1 LLEAEVALRSSGKN
15 SKPNRKGVQANK
27 RSAEDL
33 APASKSSLLEMI
45 GQTPMVKLNHLT
57 QHLPDAVEVWVKL
70 EFLNPG
76 GSVKDRPARQI
87 IVDAIESGQLTPD
100 MTLIDST
107 SGNTGIAYAMIGA
120 AVGVDVALVMPENVS
135 QARKHI
141 VKTFGAEIIYSDP
154 MEGSDGAQ
162 RLCKKLV
169 DEDTDGAYFY
179 ANQYGNPSNPK
190 AHRLTTAPEI
200 WEQTDQSV
208 THFIASTGTSGTIM
222 GVTRGLQ
229 AFNSDIETYGAQPS
243 DAFHG
248 LEGLKHMP
256 TAIVPD
262 IYDEDILSGV
272 IYVDTED
279 GWDMAEKL
287 AHNEGIAA
295 GNSAG
300 ANVWAALKLAEEI
313 DEGVIVTMI
322 CDHADRYLGQ

>member
-1 LLEAEVALRSSGKN
+1 MAQRARKFQNQPEVK
-15 SKPNRKGVQANK
+15 
-27 RSAEDL
+27 
-33 APASKSSLLEMI
+33 APLPKASLLEMV
-45 GQTPMVKLNHLT
+45 GHTPMVKLNRLT
-57 QHLPDAVEVWVKL
+57 SHLPDAVEVWVKL
-70 EFLNPG
+70 EMLNPG

-87 IVDAIESGQLTPD
+87 ILDAIDSGELTPD
-100 MTLIDST
+100 KTLIDST

-135 QARKHI
+135 PARKHI
-141 VKTFGAEIIYSDP
+141 VSTYGAEIIYSDP

-162 RLCKKLV
+162 RLCKELV
-169 DEDTDGAYFY
+169 DNDTEGKYFY
-179 ANQYGNPSNPK
+179 ANQYGNPSNPR
-190 AHRLTTAPEI
+190 AHIETTAPEI
-200 WEQTDQSV
+200 WAQTSGRV
-208 THFIASTGTSGTIM
+208 THFVASTGTSGTIM

-229 AFNSDIETYGAQPS
+229 ERNPEIATYGAQPS

-256 TAIVPD
+256 TAIVPE

-272 IYVDTED
+272 VYVDTED

-287 AHNEGIAA
+287 ARQEGIAA

-300 ANVWAALKLAEEI
+300 ANVWAALKLAEDLE
-313 DEGVIVTMI
+313 EGVVVTVI

>member
-1 LLEAEVALRSSGKN
+1 MVGN
-15 SKPNRKGVQANK
+15 
-27 RSAEDL
+27 
-33 APASKSSLLEMI
+33 
-45 GQTPMVKLNHLT
+45 TPMVQLDQLT
-57 QHLPDAVEVWVKL
+57 THLPDAVEVWVKL
-70 EFLNPG
+70 EFMNPG

-87 IVDAIESGQLTPD
+87 ICDAIASGQLTPD
-100 MTLIDST
+100 KTLIDST

-135 QARKHI
+135 EARKHI
-141 VKTFGAEIIYSDP
+141 VKTFGAEIIYSDA

-162 RLCKKLV
+162 RMCKELV
-169 DEDTDGAYFY
+169 DADTDGTYFY
-179 ANQYGNPSNPK
+179 ANQYGNPSNPR
-190 AHRLTTAPEI
+190 AHIETTAPEI
-200 WEQTDQSV
+200 WEQTDGRV

-222 GVTRGLQ
+222 GVTEGLQ
-229 AFNSDIETYGAQPS
+229 AFNPAIETYGAQPS

-262 IYDEDILSGV
+262 IYDEGRLSGV

-279 GWDMAEKL
+279 GWDMAEEL
-287 AHNEGIAA
+287 ARKEGIAA

-300 ANVWAALKLAEEI
+300 ANVWAALQLAEQV
-313 DEGVIVTMI
+313 DEGVIVTVI

>member
-1 LLEAEVALRSSGKN
+1 VAARFSRSD
-15 SKPNRKGVQANK
+15 SKTNPKTKKGTS
-27 RSAEDL
+27 RPL
-33 APASKSSLLEMI
+33 APAPKSSLLGMI
-45 GQTPMVKLNHLT
+45 GNTPMVKLEHVT
-57 QHLPDAVEVWVKL
+57 SHLPDAVEVRAKL
-70 EFLNPG
+70 EFMNPG

-87 IVDAIESGQLTPD
+87 ILDAIESGKLTPE

-120 AVGVDVALVMPENVS
+120 SVGVDVALVMPENVS
-135 QARKHI
+135 AARKHI

-169 DEDTDGAYFY
+169 DEDTDGKYFY

-190 AHRLTTAPEI
+190 AHTLTTAPEI
-200 WEQTDQSV
+200 WKQTDGRV
-208 THFIASTGTSGTIM
+208 THFVASTGTSGTIM

-229 AFNSDIETYGAQPS
+229 EFNPDIETYGAQPS

-262 IYDEDILSGV
+262 IYDEDLLSGV
-272 IYVDTED
+272 VYVDTED

-287 AHNEGIAA
+287 AHHEGIAA

-300 ANVWAALKLAEEI
+300 ANVWAALQLAEEI
-313 DEGVIVTMI
+313 DEGVIVTVI